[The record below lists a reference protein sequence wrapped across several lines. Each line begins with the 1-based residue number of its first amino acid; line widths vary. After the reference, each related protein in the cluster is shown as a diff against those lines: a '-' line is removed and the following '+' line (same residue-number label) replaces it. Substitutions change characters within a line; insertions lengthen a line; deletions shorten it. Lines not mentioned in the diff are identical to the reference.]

1 MRDIFAAYRSRPWQ
15 LLILDLVILLLLVGL
30 LWTSAGK
37 PHPLAPPA
45 AHEESV

>member
-15 LLILDLVILLLLVGL
+15 LLFLDVVILVLLCLL

-45 AHEESV
+45 VHEEAV